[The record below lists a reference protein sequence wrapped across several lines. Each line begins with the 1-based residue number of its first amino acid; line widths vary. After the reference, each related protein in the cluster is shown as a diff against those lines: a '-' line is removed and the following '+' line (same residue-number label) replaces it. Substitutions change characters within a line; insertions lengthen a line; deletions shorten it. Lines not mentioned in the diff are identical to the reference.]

1 MNLENYSFQLLKAF
15 GNSDGQVT
23 DIKKLASQG
32 FDKDAPQFRA
42 ALDLL
47 HQEGLVRRADNDAGL
62 GYKVGMQGDIGWAV
76 MPLTLTS
83 SGRMAAFTASAK

>member
-1 MNLENYSFQLLKAF
+1 MNIENYSLQLLKAF

-23 DIKKLASQG
+23 DVDKLASKG
-32 FDKDAPQFRA
+32 FDKDDPQFRA

-47 HQEGLVRRADNDAGL
+47 HEEGLVRRADNGAGL
-62 GYKVGMQGDIGWAV
+62 GYRVGMQGDIGWTV

-83 SGRMAAFTASAK
+83 SGRMAAFTTPAK